1 MVMKLTPEDPPREF
15 TSGVRNDVVMRD
27 TGRLDLATDEQVTL
41 TTEAGGEYDVAR
53 KEWGFYATPSLNWRL
68 PRFGLRG
75 ALVRNSKGHAFVMLV
90 ERGREA
96 CFEEYVASEMLRVVG
111 WLDDNE
117 TLDRI
122 DRALR

>member
-1 MVMKLTPEDPPREF
+1 MKLTPEDPPREF

-27 TGRLDLATDEQVTL
+27 AGRLDLAADEQVTL

-90 ERGREA
+90 ERGHETS
-96 CFEEYVASEMLRVVG
+96 FEEYVAGEMLRVVG
-111 WLDDNE
+111 WLDDGE

-122 DRALR
+122 DRALQ